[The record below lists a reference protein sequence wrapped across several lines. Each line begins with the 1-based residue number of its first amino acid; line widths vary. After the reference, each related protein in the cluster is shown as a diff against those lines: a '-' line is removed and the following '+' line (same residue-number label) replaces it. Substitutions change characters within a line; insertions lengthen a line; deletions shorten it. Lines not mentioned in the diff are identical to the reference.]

1 MYTLYLRPARLA
13 VAGLMLCAGASLA
26 AEADPPGADLGSVH
40 AWLQAHSP
48 ALQARDFDAQAAEAR
63 AQAAGALP
71 DPMFEVEL
79 DGIDF
84 ERPRALPG
92 QVESTTWRVRQQ
104 FPLWGKRA
112 LEREIAGHEASA
124 AGYRRDAEWL
134 EQVEQADMAWLLWW
148 HARASRTLVE
158 GQLETLARMREV
170 AVARYASGS
179 GAQQDAIRADVA
191 LTAMRRETIELE
203 AAANAAAASL
213 NARLGRAPAA
223 ALAAPA
229 DDPELAP
236 QGDLAALLDGLR
248 GRHPMLQAEAAMASA
263 RAGMAEEVRRERWPD
278 VAVGLGLMQMGT
290 RAEGWE
296 LMFEVEVPL
305 QRGARAQRERA
316 AALRAQ
322 AADARLQAAVDA
334 LAGRTAQAHARWQAA
349 VEQERLI
356 ERELIPQAQAG
367 VESAL
372 AGYQAGAVDFDTLLA
387 ALEQTQ
393 QAQRERLDLRRM
405 RLEAALE
412 LMLLQ
417 GELP

>member
-1 MYTLYLRPARLA
+1 VNTSIRRPARLA
-13 VAGLMLCAGASLA
+13 VAGLWLCAGASLA
-26 AEADPPGADLGSVH
+26 AEPDPPGADLASVQ

-48 ALQARDFDAQAAEAR
+48 ALQAREFDAQAADAR

-79 DGIDF
+79 EGIDF

-92 QVESTTWRVRQQ
+92 QVETTTWRVRQQ

-112 LEREIAGHEASA
+112 LEREVAGFEASA
-124 AGYRRDAEWL
+124 AGYRRDGERLEQMEQAGMEWL
-134 EQVEQADMAWLLWW
+134 RWW
-148 HARASRTLVE
+148 HARASATVLAR
-158 GQLETLARMREV
+158 QLETLARMREV

-179 GAQQDAIRADVA
+179 GEQQDAIRADVE
-191 LTAMRRETIELE
+191 LTAMRREAIELASDE
-203 AAANAAAASL
+203 QAATARL
-213 NARLGRAPAA
+213 NASLGRAPTAP
-223 ALAAPA
+223 LAAPA
-229 DDPELAP
+229 EDPQLAP
-236 QGDLAALLDGLR
+236 RGDLADLLGGLR
-248 GRHPMLQAEAAMASA
+248 ERHPMLQAEAAMASA

-278 VAVGLGLMQMGT
+278 VAVGLGLMQMGN
-290 RAEGWE
+290 RAESWE
-296 LMFEVEVPL
+296 LMFEVEIPL
-305 QRGARAQRERA
+305 QQGARRQRERA
-316 AALRAQ
+316 AELRAQ

-334 LAGRTAQAHARWQAA
+334 LAGRAAQAHARWQAA
-349 VEQERLI
+349 ADQERLI

-367 VESAL
+367 LESAL
-372 AGYQAGAVDFDTLLA
+372 AGYQAGAVDFDTLLT

-393 QAQRERLDLRRM
+393 QAQRERLAMRRM